1 MSIKFDGSQI
11 GIEINPISH
20 NYSITVAQI
29 YLYTQQYLQKNQLDI
44 SMIYLTLDGQTIL
57 NPQDNSPINFQP
69 ESTVFIL
76 QSQPTFQIFF
86 EKNQILQSQLQN
98 MPIVDVL
105 NYLLQQGQIKGQNFQ
120 VDFYELNY
128 QPLYINVDISQNLY
142 NYINCNQYVI
152 INITAIQQESQ
163 KIDSNQKVAS
173 LKQNVGANE
182 LLQSLILLKNVS
194 LLIDPNGQF
203 VVYKFHFPTL
213 VSGYLQKSQGKDQS
227 NFSQFSSND
236 CDWIK
241 KNDVEYCSF
250 DDYGFAVRWQGRT
263 ISSVK
268 IKQQ

>member
-1 MSIKFDGSQI
+1 MSIYFDGSQI
-11 GIEINPISH
+11 GYQINPVPH
-20 NYSITVAQI
+20 NYSITVAEM
-29 YLYTQQYLQKNQLDI
+29 YQYLQQYQLDS

-57 NPQDNSPINFQP
+57 NPLDNSTIQFQP
-69 ESTVFIL
+69 DSTVYIYPN
-76 QSQPTFQIFF
+76 SPTFSIFF
-86 EKNQILQSQLQN
+86 EGNSILQQYLQN
-98 MPIVDVL
+98 MPLLDML
-105 NYLLQQGQIKGQNFQ
+105 SQLLQQGLIKGQNFK
-120 VDFYELNY
+120 VDFYD
-128 QPLYINVDISQNLY
+128 QSSSPLYTNVDISQNLY
-142 NYINCNQYVI
+142 NYTNFNQYVI
-152 INITAIQQESQ
+152 INITPIQQESQ

-173 LKQNVGANE
+173 LKQNAGANE

-227 NFSQFSSND
+227 NFTQFSSNN

-250 DDYGFAVRWQGRT
+250 DEYGFAVRWQGGT